1 MPWPSGASAGAPR
14 YLSLLVALTSVCGF
28 VATDIFLPAVPA
40 LSVVYDRGAT
50 DIQAL
55 FSVFLY
61 AMAVGQLIHGPLSD
75 VVGRRVPLLASL
87 ATYAIASLAIPY
99 TDRYDAVLCWRALQA
114 AGACGAIVI
123 GRAIAADFHHGDSLR
138 NFFLGISIVV
148 GMSPA
153 LAPVLGQ
160 GLYAALGWQACFL
173 FTAAFGAV
181 LAVLVYATLP
191 ESPPRP
197 APPQAWA
204 RRALAA
210 YRTVLRAPDFRL
222 NSAIIAVSQAA
233 YFAYLSESAFLLL
246 AQGVPASG
254 LGYAYISL
262 SLAYVAGNIVAR
274 ALAPRIGSAALYR
287 QGCGLFL
294 GAGVALGCGLA
305 LLPASTLLLL
315 AGVSTLTFANG
326 FLLPLGTAAAI
337 GAVPGHAASASGLA
351 GFLQLSCAALA
362 AQLIGPLTGHRP
374 AAFGCVML
382 GFGVA
387 NFALY
392 LALRKRFA

>member
-1 MPWPSGASAGAPR
+1 MPWRSGTAVAPPR
-14 YLSLLVALTSVCGF
+14 HLSLLVALTSVCGF

-40 LSVVYDRGAT
+40 LSRVYERSAT
-50 DIQAL
+50 DIQAM

-61 AMAVGQLIHGPLSD
+61 AMAAGQLVHGPLSD
-75 VVGRRVPLLASL
+75 AIGRRVPLLASL
-87 ATYAIASLAIPY
+87 AAYAIASLAIPY
-99 TDRYDAVLCWRALQA
+99 TDDFDTVLAWRALQA
-114 AGACGAIVI
+114 AGACGAIVV
-123 GRAIAADFHHGDSLR
+123 GRAIAADFLQGDSLR
-138 NFFLGISIVV
+138 NFFLGVSIAV

-160 GLYAALGWQACFL
+160 LLYASLGWQSCFL
-173 FTAAFGAV
+173 FTAAFGAG
-181 LAVLVYATLP
+181 LALLAHATLP

-197 APPQAWA
+197 AASGGWA
-204 RRALAA
+204 RRTLEG
-210 YRTVLRAPDFRL
+210 YLSLLRAPAFRL
-222 NSAIIAVSQAA
+222 NTAIIAVSQAA

-262 SLAYVAGNIVAR
+262 SIAYVVGNTVAR
-274 ALAPRIGSAALYR
+274 AYASRVGSAALYR
-287 QGCGLFL
+287 YGCCLFL
-294 GAGVALGCGLA
+294 GAGLTLGAGLA
-305 LLPASTLLLL
+305 LLPASTALLL
-315 AGVSTLTFANG
+315 AGISALTFANG
-326 FLLPLGTAAAI
+326 FLLPLGTAAAV

-362 AQLIGPLTGHRP
+362 AQAIGPLTGHRP
-374 AAFGCVML
+374 AAFGYVML

-392 LALRKRFA
+392 LALRKRLA